1 MSVHFGGDAE
11 MVEVVLRT
19 IVSVNQLGVYGAVP
33 DMCDELTWRISG
45 CLRRLVAEDNSETV
59 VMPTDLSTTNET
71 LRTNETLQG
80 NLLHDYKR
88 KFANLPGHFQLIKLC
103 SNAGIV
109 KTAAAGQYFMNI
121 DDAEL
126 EKLGG
131 REEGGRG
138 ECVHVKSTLYIET
151 TQRNT
156 HVQTEWKWDR
166 VAEDMMLDVSCKT
179 REG

>member
-1 MSVHFGGDAE
+1 MTSWLGGSLA
-11 MVEVVLRT
+11 VLEST
-19 IVSVNQLGVYGAVP
+19 
-33 DMCDELTWRISG
+33 
-45 CLRRLVAEDNSETV
+45 RRPVAEDNSETV

-71 LRTNETLQG
+71 PRTNETLQG
-80 NLLHDYKR
+80 DLLHDYKR
-88 KFANLPGHFQLIKLC
+88 KFANLPDHFQLIELC

-109 KTAAAGQYFMNI
+109 KTAAAGQYFMTF

-131 REEGGRG
+131 GGRG
-138 ECVHVKSTLYIET
+138 GREGRGVHVESTLYIET

-166 VAEDMMLDVSCKT
+166 VAEDMMLDVSCET
-179 REG
+179 RGGQHWDEMR